1 MGAVPEL
8 CKNGDFKLFILIA
21 VLYIR
26 FRPSDRVLD
35 RNILILFRPLTT
47 GTMPLT
53 TQILHTAT
61 NDAHLRK

>member
-53 TQILHTAT
+53 TQILHIAT
-61 NDAHLRK
+61 